1 MRRMLR
7 DSAALSMQSN
17 RPVPIESRAL
27 GTLSYI
33 RASMDAASSLAV
45 PGMAGIVMGCI
56 GVAATVLASLPS
68 LGRHWLALW
77 LIAAFA
83 AAILGGALMARQAT
97 QRGSTLL
104 FGPFK
109 KFLLCLGPPLLAG
122 AVLTFVLWRAGEEHN
137 IPGTWLLLY
146 GCAVVSAS
154 TVTNARSM
162 RLIAIMGAVF
172 VVLGGLAFA
181 LPSGAH
187 NLLLGAG
194 FGAVHFVSGV
204 LIGRANQSE

>member
-7 DSAALSMQSN
+7 DSAALSMQSH

-56 GVAATVLASLPS
+56 GSAATVLASLPPLS
-68 LGRHWLALW
+68 RHWLALW
-77 LIAAFA
+77 LVAACA
-83 AAILGGALMARQAT
+83 AAVLGGALMARQAT
-97 QRGSTLL
+97 QRGSTLR
-104 FGPFK
+104 FGPFR
-109 KFLLCLGPPLLAG
+109 KFLLCLGPSLLAG
-122 AVLTFVLWRAGEEHN
+122 AVLTFVLWRAGEEHS

-146 GCAVVSAS
+146 GCAVISAS

-162 RLIAIMGAVF
+162 RLIAMMGAMF
-172 VVLGGLAFA
+172 MALGGLAFA

-194 FGAVHFVSGV
+194 FGAVHLVSGI